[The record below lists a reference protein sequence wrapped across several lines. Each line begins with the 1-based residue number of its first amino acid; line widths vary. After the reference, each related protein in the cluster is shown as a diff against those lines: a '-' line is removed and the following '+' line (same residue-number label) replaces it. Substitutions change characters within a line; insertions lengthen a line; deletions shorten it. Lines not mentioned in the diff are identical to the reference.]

1 MGIEISQGFQILMW
15 FSGLKGVIAFA
26 LASRAMHEFE
36 HGDIIITMTLIY
48 SITGV
53 KII

>member
-1 MGIEISQGFQILMW
+1 MW